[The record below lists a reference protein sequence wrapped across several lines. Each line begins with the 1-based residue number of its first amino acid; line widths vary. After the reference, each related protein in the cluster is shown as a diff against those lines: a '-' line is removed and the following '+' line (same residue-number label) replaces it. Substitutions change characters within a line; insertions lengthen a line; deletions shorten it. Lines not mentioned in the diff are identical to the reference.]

1 VSSKARKYV
10 YSVQLRFLL
19 KLINERQTAGSL
31 WVDNMEESQVTTVEQ
46 YTDNMNNFSQEILS
60 ENHED
65 SNVENESVNR
75 KNLS

>member
-1 VSSKARKYV
+1 
-10 YSVQLRFLL
+10 
-19 KLINERQTAGSL
+19 
-31 WVDNMEESQVTTVEQ
+31 MEESQVTTVEQ